1 LTADPQNI
9 SMEFLE
15 RALGSQGR
23 TRSIEHTDHLNAM
36 LRDLDAQQRF
46 CRDVIRLHTKRG
58 EAAETAKALT
68 VPANAMW
75 IAALERLKGAHED
88 VAAAAR
94 DEARG
99 LEDHPLVRLRRQLEL
114 IAPVHWSDIERVDLS
129 CGQLTLTVRGDGL
142 KAWLAAN
149 RHMVTEYEIDD
160 ETKDGVTT
168 IIGARVEHLLRVVV
182 YRGLYDP
189 KAAKCPPDSPR
200 LDRMVIA

>member
-1 LTADPQNI
+1 MTADPPNV

-23 TRSIEHTDHLNAM
+23 QRPIEHTDYLNAM

-46 CRDVIRLHTKRG
+46 CREVIRLHTKRG
-58 EAAETAKALT
+58 EAAETAKALSK
-68 VPANAMW
+68 PDDARW
-75 IAALERLKGAHED
+75 GSALRDLQEAHKG
-88 VAAAAR
+88 VADAAR
-94 DEARG
+94 EEARA

-114 IAPVHWSDIERVDLS
+114 IAVVHWSDIERLDLS
-129 CGQLTLTVRGDGL
+129 CGLLTLTVRGDGL
-142 KAWLAAN
+142 KAWLAAW

-168 IIGARVEHLLRVVV
+168 IIGARVAHDLRVVV
-182 YRGLYDP
+182 LRGLYEP

-200 LDRMVIA
+200 LDCMEIA